1 MGRVGMKTKGRSPKA
16 SLENINQKR
25 DVSRSKILEAAME
38 LFYVQGYSKTTTRQ
52 IIQKTGILNGSLYH
66 SFTNKEDIFKTI
78 IIQALTESLEES
90 EKLFRKCDSIPDLIT
105 VAAFPVALELY
116 AASLSKRAAELLYQA
131 HQSWTVL
138 DSFINVYIEWV
149 SSHTTLFDPKEHKR
163 EFYVNTL
170 AVMGSIGNLVG
181 EFCNTDQ
188 KPDYRDS
195 FKIGLEIF
203 CAVFKYPAFTIESI
217 AEDVCNMIESNNV
230 QIFKKLCIDNEI
242 AVENHA

>member
-1 MGRVGMKTKGRSPKA
+1 MKTNGRSPKA
-16 SLENINQKR
+16 SLEKANPKR

-38 LFYVQGYSKTTTRQ
+38 LFYVQGYNKTTTRQ

-66 SFTNKEDIFKTI
+66 SFTNKKDIFKTI
-78 IIQALTESLEES
+78 IIQAFKDSLEES
-90 EKLFRKCDSIPDLIT
+90 EKLLHKCDSISDLIT
-105 VAAFPVALELY
+105 VAAFPVALEFY

-149 SSHTTLFDPKEHKR
+149 SSHTTLFDPNEHKR

-188 KPDYRDS
+188 KLNYRDS

-203 CAVFKYPAFTIESI
+203 CAVFKYPTFTIDSI
-217 AEDVCNMIESNNV
+217 AENVCNMVESNNI
-230 QIFKKLCIDNEI
+230 QIFNKKLQIDNDKLT
-242 AVENHA
+242 VENIS